1 MHKSA
6 FRFLMNKIG
15 CPLYKTKGFPYF
27 IFSHPII
34 MTWRGD
40 MPLIRNRRALV
51 IWVGQG
57 FENESVEVFF
67 CILLIKNVMKDKRTR
82 ASTKNKNLEVESYFK
97 ALRNSRI
104 MLCGYSY
111 VVVDYLE

>member
-1 MHKSA
+1 
-6 FRFLMNKIG
+6 MNKIG
-15 CPLYKTKGFPYF
+15 CPLYKTKGLPYF

-40 MPLIRNRRALV
+40 MPLVRNRRALV

-97 ALRNSRI
+97 AEEFQDNALWLF
-104 MLCGYSY
+104 LCGCGLSGMST
-111 VVVDYLE
+111 